1 MIEKICKFINAI
13 IIVILLIVAM
23 LTLGPKLFGNQTLAV
38 LSGSMEPNI
47 HVGSLVIVQDVDFND
62 LEVDDVITYRLSEDT
77 MVTHRI
83 IEIDEEKQ
91 EVITKGDAN
100 DVADGTPVTANNI
113 VGKVKYTIPFLG
125 YVVLNIKTPLGIV
138 GICAV
143 VFVILLVNFI
153 PEIIEENKKN
163 KKNQE

>member
-1 MIEKICKFINAI
+1 MVEKICKFINAI
-13 IIVILLIVAM
+13 IIIILLIGAM
-23 LTLGPKLFGNQTLAV
+23 LTLGPKLFGDETLAV

-47 HVGSLVIVQDVDFND
+47 HVGSLVIVHDVDFDD
-62 LEVDDVITYRLSEDT
+62 LEVNDVITYKLNEDT

-91 EVITKGDAN
+91 EIITKGDAN
-100 DVADGTPVTANNI
+100 NVADGSPVTANNI

-125 YVVLNIKTPLGIV
+125 YIVLNIKTPLGIA
-138 GICAV
+138 GICGI

-153 PEIIEENKKN
+153 PEIIEEKKS
-163 KKNQE
+163 KNS